1 MAILALTTSPAFARK
16 ASHHY
21 SKHEATKYQTAATF
35 PGCYYDGKLPEP
47 RKRTGGT
54 STPAHEVQAVG
65 PSFQYGLPTGW
76 GGLDGDN
83 PPVFES
89 EGDCLKQ
96 HGLLLAGDDRV
107 EY

>member
-1 MAILALTTSPAFARK
+1 MAIVALTTSPTFARK

-54 STPAHEVQAVG
+54 GTPAHEVRAVV
-65 PSFQYGLPTGW
+65 PSFEYGLPTVLGW
-76 GGLDGDN
+76 IGWRRPADLG
-83 PPVFES
+83 ES
-89 EGDCLKQ
+89 GSLFKAPWLVV
-96 HGLLLAGDDRV
+96 GR
-107 EY
+107 